1 MLKPCAAVPLIYF
14 EGALLPGKSST
25 FFCWGQ
31 AQALTSSHLDPVVW
45 CRDAPVPQDKMIR
58 PEDIAQAALLPFRM
72 SPYACPTDIVVRPAQ
87 KLS

>member
-1 MLKPCAAVPLIYF
+1 MSADAP
-14 EGALLPGKSST
+14 GLLAGKA
-25 FFCWGQ
+25 FNNNNK
-31 AQALTSSHLDPVVW
+31 SHLSLVCVRWHFPASLAFDSGIVH
-45 CRDAPVPQDKMIR
+45 CRDAPVSQDKMIR